1 VQRPWHNPIPIHS
14 SSAWSRIS
22 SSAKAKSDGFAPFL
36 SMAGRDTSMVTDV
49 AIMMPGP
56 GAYEQHLPQAT
67 LSKYNNVR
75 GASQEMAG
83 TSNDWIVF

>member
-1 VQRPWHNPIPIHS
+1 
-14 SSAWSRIS
+14 
-22 SSAKAKSDGFAPFL
+22 
-36 SMAGRDTSMVTDV
+36 MAGRDTSMVTDV